1 MHRAILIAI
10 VLFVIITCHKDER
23 AARAAEEQR
32 IQQEVNR
39 RVKIEIAQKEEA
51 LEKKYSI
58 RAEQLRTV
66 RTVGCIL
73 LAGGSLAGLLRLR
86 SRRSRIPVQ
95 PRGPD
100 LETPVR
106 QSHRPEPATRIIDL
120 QPPSSPA
127 SPAPPAS
134 QGTRTDH
141 NILRRAWASRRRY
154 RTRHRNQ
161 GQDEP
166 PRHH

>member
-1 MHRAILIAI
+1 MHRSILIDI

-23 AARAAEEQR
+23 ASRAAEEQR

-51 LEKKYSI
+51 LETKYRI

-73 LAGGSLAGLLRLR
+73 LAGGSLAGLLRLLC
-86 SRRSRIPVQ
+86 RRSRIPVQ
-95 PRGPD
+95 PREPG
-100 LETPVR
+100 LEIQTPVR
-106 QSHRPEPATRIIDL
+106 RAHRPEPTIRVIDL

-127 SPAPPAS
+127 S
-134 QGTRTDH
+134 QGTWTDH
-141 NILRRAWASRRRY
+141 NILRRGWALRR
-154 RTRHRNQ
+154 RHRNRNRSQ
-161 GQDEP
+161 GHDEP
-166 PRHH
+166 PRRH